1 MKLDIN
7 FDSQDINYNVSNPNA
22 QLNGVYGIISN
33 DSNLTINNNQLIYG
47 ESELLNINNSKT
59 ILLNNEYYSQQCIIS
74 RKYNIYTY
82 YY

>member
-74 RKYNIYTY
+74 RKYNISTY

>member
-22 QLNGVYGIISN
+22 QLSGVYGIISN